1 MYQYLY
7 INLNSVF
14 LLKLNLF
21 TMKKFLGLIAMLVIS
36 TTTFAQKGAKLELK
50 SDTVDYG
57 TVTKEDDNGLRV
69 FEFKNTGDA
78 PLIIKEVKSTC
89 GCTVPS
95 WPKDPIAP
103 GKSGKIEVK
112 YNMGLGPIRK
122 TITVQS
128 NASNYPDGVVPLKL
142 KGEVVKKEEVNILE
156 KKKGLPNQ

>member
-1 MYQYLY
+1 
-7 INLNSVF
+7 
-14 LLKLNLF
+14 
-21 TMKKFLGLIAMLVIS
+21 MLVIS

>member
-1 MYQYLY
+1 MNKILCF
-7 INLNSVF
+7 IA
-14 LLKLNLF
+14 LLL
-21 TMKKFLGLIAMLVIS
+21 IS
-36 TTTFAQKGAKLELK
+36 TAALAQSGAKMELK
-50 SDTVDYG
+50 SDTIDYG
-57 TVTKEDDNGLRV
+57 TVSKEDDNGQRT

-112 YNMGLGPIRK
+112 YNMNPGPIRK

-128 NASNYPDGVVPLKL
+128 NAVNYPDGVVALKI
-142 KGEVVKKEEVNILE
+142 KGEVVKKEQASILQ
-156 KKKGLPNQ
+156 KKKALPNQ